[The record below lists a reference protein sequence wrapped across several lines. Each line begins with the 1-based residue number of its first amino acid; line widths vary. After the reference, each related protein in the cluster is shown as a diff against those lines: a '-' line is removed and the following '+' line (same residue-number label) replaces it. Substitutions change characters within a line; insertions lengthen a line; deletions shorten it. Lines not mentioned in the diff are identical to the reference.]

1 MNIKTIHR
9 EAMLLSQKAFIA
21 LEQGNTK
28 EATTLYKK
36 AFDLEKEAA
45 LGLLNHQGKEP
56 TRAILFK
63 SAAYLA
69 KKSFQYR
76 EAECMAC
83 LGLAGNPPESIA
95 TELKEMIA
103 LLKSK

>member
-1 MNIKTIHR
+1 MQF
-9 EAMLLSQKAFIA
+9 SQKAFIA

-36 AFDLEKEAA
+36 AFDLEKAAA
-45 LGLLNHQGKEP
+45 LSLINHQDKEP
-56 TRAILFK
+56 PRAILFK

-76 EAECMAC
+76 EAERMAC
-83 LGLAGNPPESIA
+83 LGLAGNPPESI
-95 TELKEMIA
+95 TVELKEMIA
-103 LLKSK
+103 LLKFK